1 MNGER
6 YVLALDTATAP
17 GGVAVGAG
25 GVVLAEVVL
34 GIATRHSELLIPA
47 IDFTLRI
54 ADVGLDEVDAIVCG
68 AGPGSFTG
76 VRIAAATAKGLA
88 HARGVPL
95 YACSSLLASAVA
107 AGAFDRPVCALFDA
121 RRGEAYAGC
130 WGPAEPGIG
139 VLLEPTAGLV
149 TDIVASLG
157 SHDPLYTGDGAD
169 RNRQAV
175 ERAGGRVTVASHG
188 CAGALIRLCAGG
200 IGCDRVPDPA
210 HWEPTYMRAPNVTLP
225 A

>member
-34 GIATRHSELLIPA
+34 GVATRHSELLMPA
-47 IDFTLRI
+47 IDFALRSAGAGI
-54 ADVGLDEVDAIVCG
+54 DEVDAIICG

-76 VRIAAATAKGLA
+76 VRIAAATAKGLV
-88 HARGVPL
+88 HARDVPL

-107 AGAFDRPVCALFDA
+107 AGAFERPVCALFDA

-130 WGPAEPGIG
+130 WGPAEQGMG
-139 VLLEPTAGLV
+139 VLLEPTAGRIS
-149 TDIVASLG
+149 DIVASLG
-157 SHDPLYTGDGAD
+157 LHDPLYAGDGAD
-169 RNRQAV
+169 RNQQAV

-188 CAGALIRLCAGG
+188 CGGALIRLCARGY
-200 IGCDRVPDPA
+200 GCDRVADPA

-225 A
+225 T